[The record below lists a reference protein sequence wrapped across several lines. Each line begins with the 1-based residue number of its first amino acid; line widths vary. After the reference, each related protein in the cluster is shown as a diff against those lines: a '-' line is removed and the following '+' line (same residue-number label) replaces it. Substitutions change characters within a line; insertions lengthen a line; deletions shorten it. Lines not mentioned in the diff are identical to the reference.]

1 MILLLLY
8 NSKQYLK
15 LGGGLSMNMKKL
27 AVLVLNDV
35 VVFPNNEV
43 RIEYDDA
50 FDKASID
57 YADSTEEKYL
67 VIVHP
72 IDTNYINDVT
82 SLPNYGVLGQ
92 IKLKLNVPNGKT
104 RIVIEG
110 IKRVA
115 VFNYFYDDN
124 FYKADVNDIPIL
136 SIADEKNY
144 YTLLMKSLD
153 KYIEKAPYMSNAIIS
168 QLDSVETLS
177 DLCDLIG
184 SFLPVDYTK
193 KKQYVLTVSACDRA
207 KLLIEDMNEEIKF
220 IELEQKIESEV
231 EQEIEESQKEYFLR
245 EKLKAIKRELGD
257 INSKEDEVTILKK
270 QLSKLKCNYKVKEK
284 IRSEIS
290 RYEAVSS
297 HSPELGMIRDYLD
310 WMLHLPWNVYTKDT
324 KDLSRVEHILDSTHH
339 ALEEVKARILEYLAV
354 KQNTNNLRSP
364 ILCLVGPPGVGKT
377 SLALSI
383 AESLGRKVAKISV
396 GGINDEA
403 EIVGHRR
410 TYIGANPGRIIQGIR
425 KAGTANPVFII
436 DEIDKMTKDIKGDPA
451 SSLLEVLDPEQNS
464 KFSDHYIE
472 EEFDLSK
479 VLFIATA
486 NYIEQIPYELRDRLE
501 IIELN
506 SYTEYEK
513 LDIAKNYLIPRAMD
527 EHGLTSLQVQLDD
540 EVIFDIIRYYTK
552 EAGVRELDRMIAALF
567 RKIVKKLLL
576 EKEQV
581 FYHIQKSDLISF
593 LGKRKFSYEKM
604 SKKSEVGVVN
614 GMAYTLF
621 GGDILP
627 IEVTSFSG
635 KGELIL
641 TGSLGEVMQE
651 SCQIAFSYIKSN
663 AKEFGFSREKLFE
676 QDIHIHLPEGAV
688 TKDGPSAGIAITTA
702 LISLFKN
709 SAVDSNI
716 SMTGEITLRGRV
728 LEIGGLREKV
738 IGAHRAGIRKI
749 FLPRDNEK
757 DLDEIPEELKQD
769 IHFVFVENY
778 IDIYKELFI
787 GGVDDAK
794 C

>member
-1 MILLLLY
+1 MD
-8 NSKQYLK
+8 NQ
-15 LGGGLSMNMKKL
+15 KL
-27 AVLVLNDV
+27 AVLVLRDV

-43 RIEYDDA
+43 RIEYDDL
-50 FDKASID
+50 FEKASID
-57 YADSTEEKYL
+57 YADSTEGKYL
-67 VIVHP
+67 VIVNP
-72 IDTNYINDVT
+72 IDSSLGKEVT

-92 IKLKLNVPNGKT
+92 LKLKLNVPNGKT
-104 RIVIEG
+104 RVVIEG
-110 IKRVA
+110 IRRVE
-115 VFNYFYDDN
+115 VTNYSFSSDFYQAEIHEVPYTQDLGDD
-124 FYKADVNDIPIL
+124 
-136 SIADEKNY
+136 KNY

-168 QLDSVETLS
+168 QLDSVDTL
-177 DLCDLIG
+177 DELCDLIG
-184 SFLPVDYTK
+184 SFLPVEYQK
-193 KKQYVLTVSACDRA
+193 KKKYVLEISPKKRA
-207 KLLIEDMNEEIKF
+207 QLLIEDINEDIKF
-220 IELEQKIESEV
+220 IELKQKIENEV
-231 EQEIEESQKEYFLR
+231 EKEIEESQKEYFLR
-245 EKLKAIKRELGD
+245 EKIKVIKRELGD
-257 INSKEDEVTILKK
+257 INSKEDEVSLLKK
-270 QLSKLKCNYKVKEK
+270 RLSKLKCNSKVREK
-284 IRSEIS
+284 IKSEIS
-290 RYEAVSS
+290 RYEAISS

-310 WMLHLPWNVYTKDT
+310 WMLHLPWNVYTRDT
-324 KDLSRVEHILDSTHH
+324 KDLNKVAQVLNSRHY
-339 ALEEVKARILEYLAV
+339 ALEEVKERILEYLAV

-410 TYIGANPGRIIQGIR
+410 TYVGAMPGRIIQGIR

-501 IIELN
+501 VIELT

-513 LDIAKNYLIPRAMD
+513 LEIAKDHLIPRALE
-527 EHGLTSLQVQLDD
+527 EHGLTSLQVQID
-540 EVIFDIIRYYTK
+540 EEAILAMIRYYTK
-552 EAGVRELDRMIAALF
+552 EAGVRELDRVIASLF
-567 RKIVKKLLL
+567 RKIVKKILL
-576 EKEQV
+576 EKKQV
-581 FYHIQKSDLISF
+581 FYHIEEKDLATF
-593 LGKRKFSYEKM
+593 LGKKKYAFEKKG
-604 SKKSEVGVVN
+604 SHAEVGVVY

-627 IEVTSFSG
+627 IEVTKFPG

-641 TGSLGEVMQE
+641 TGSLGDVMRE
-651 SCQIAFSYIKSN
+651 SCHIAFSYIKAN
-663 AKEFGFSREKLFE
+663 ASEFLLDLTELSSS
-676 QDIHIHLPEGAV
+676 DIHIHVPEGAV

-709 SAVDSNI
+709 QAVSNTI

-728 LEIGGLREKV
+728 LPIGGLREKV
-738 IGAHRAGIRKI
+738 IGAHRAGIRKV
-749 FLPRDNEK
+749 FLPKENEN
-757 DLDEIPEELKQD
+757 DLDLVPEEIKKEMQ
-769 IHFVFVENY
+769 FVFVNNY
-778 IDIYKELFI
+778 SDVYRRIFRKN
-787 GGVDDAK
+787 
-794 C
+794 